1 LPCQIRAGLRG
12 LPPRRIL
19 VTTTVSELGFDSER
33 LERLRAA
40 IRSDVEAMRYDGCSL
55 LVARRGRIAFHE
67 AFGFSDRGT
76 GRIAGV
82 DDVFFSM
89 SIAKQLTNT
98 MVMMRVERGQIGLHT
113 RVADVIPAFGQKG
126 KQNVTIGDLMI
137 HKAGL
142 PFGLP
147 PMPPELI
154 GNIDA
159 MTEVACGLLPEGVPG
174 SRVNYSAL
182 IAHSVLASIVRRV
195 DGTTRSFRDM
205 LVEDLFVPLGMR
217 DTSLGSRA
225 DVAPRQVPVVAR
237 DRTPD
242 MFDPDLLEGS
252 AAMLGEGFE
261 LPAGGCLTT
270 THDFFRFAECFRRGG
285 ELDGARILSPSTIRV
300 MTTNQTGEM
309 PNCLWDYA
317 RASHG
322 WPVFPASLGYG
333 FFLRGEGAWYPTAF
347 GLTSSPATYGGFG
360 AGSNAFWV
368 DPERELVCVYLSAGL
383 MAETQSTL
391 RHQKIADLVQAAVV
405 A

>member
-1 LPCQIRAGLRG
+1 MSTA
-12 LPPRRIL
+12 
-19 VTTTVSELGFDSER
+19 SELGFDPER

-40 IRSDVEAMRYDGCSL
+40 IRDDVEQMRYDGCSL
-55 LVARRGRIAFHE
+55 LVARRGRVAFHE
-67 AFGFSDRGT
+67 AFGFSDRAT
-76 GRIAGV
+76 GRMAGT

-98 MVMMRVERGQIGLHT
+98 MVMMRIERGLVGLHT

-126 KQNVTIGDLMI
+126 KQNVTIGDLI
-137 HKAGL
+137 VHRAGL

-154 GNIDA
+154 GDIDA
-159 MTEVACGLLPEGVPG
+159 MTEVACTLLPEGVPG

-195 DGTTRSFRDM
+195 DGGGRTYRQM
-205 LVEDLFVPLGMR
+205 LADDLFGPLGMP
-217 DTSLGSRA
+217 DTSLGARS
-225 DVAPRQVPVVAR
+225 DLEPRRVPVVVR

-242 MFDPDLLEGS
+242 MFDADLLEAT
-252 AAMLGEGFE
+252 AALFHESFE
-261 LPAGGCLTT
+261 MPAGGCLTT
-270 THDFFRFAECFRRGG
+270 TQDFFRFAECIRRGG
-285 ELDGARILSPSTIRV
+285 ELDGVRILSPSTIRL
-300 MTTNQTGEM
+300 MTTNQTGDL
-309 PNCLWDYA
+309 PNGIWDYA

-322 WPVFPASLGYG
+322 WPVFPAYLGYG
-333 FFLRGEGAWYPTAF
+333 FFVRGEGAWFPTPF
-347 GLTSSPATYGGFG
+347 GLASSPSTYGGFG

-383 MAETQSTL
+383 MPETKSTP